1 MSSISE
7 NILSAMEIVA
17 QKVISNTNF
26 DQTVLAQIIS
36 KEANKNYKIKYQ
48 ESIFTVSTIDTDN
61 HEYENGDQVYVLLS
75 KTKNLILGLVPQE
88 AEEDV
93 KVQNSQEYIQIG
105 SNCCGFLTS
114 DNDYEPFQLCS
125 YDADVNEI
133 ILYNINDGTDLL
145 GLDQELARESITN
158 STSLLIGAKFSTQLD
173 EIQQGSC
180 NYGVLVTVKHTSGAQ
195 VIYTLDVNHMDGNP
209 FAPMAKNEYVDQ
221 FFIFNNPDGA
231 DFEQIEQISFF
242 CVTPHKDENKI
253 DYDLSMKELRICG
266 MISAAQLGTYSLNIK
281 MPRGNVFTS
290 IDAGENTLEFIAE
303 YRESGKKIEKDTFE
317 YYWFK
322 ENRTV
327 VVDSEKYHIYG
338 GKGWELLDVEGNT
351 LALNGSQVFAENT
364 LYKCVVY
371 AAGIKV
377 EKEFEVKS
385 TAAELPKIEILLQEE
400 QTLKVEISNPPSNK
414 GSRLEWY
421 YIFNGINVDITTDST
436 KNSIAYLGADGYIHY
451 MPQTSPIIFKCAYF
465 YTPNEEGAIEQY
477 LMTASYEVSAEFT
490 LEEYSIVVNGGPQ
503 LFQYNEAGLAPQLYQ
518 TNFAI
523 EPLSI
528 EFYYKGELQQL
539 TDKEV
544 IWSYPNT
551 KTLINFNGTGAPE
564 KDSMRD
570 GWNNVT
576 VPQFSFELEKA
587 YDITKAANSLI
598 QVTIASRE
606 GANGWPQI
614 TKDIPITLLKQ
625 GDPGTNGSGYYCNIT
640 AEGHGHWI
648 IGTTQSLPLK
658 LEVLKDGVNLEEE
671 YSVVWSMLTG
681 SSLTISQTGM
691 VEGIFNNSNPWNV
704 AQVKVTIGD
713 YVLYDTYPII
723 ATVSEDYLLAPNSG
737 FRYVVYD
744 ADGTNP
750 SYSRVSFAL
759 QNNKVVTW
767 DIPSIPSTYDGDLT
781 VDKRLVVK
789 DRENKIYIPIHM
801 SLNRYEHAWLND
813 WDGNTLKINEQGN
826 YILAPQI
833 GAGIKNENAFT
844 GITMGTYKQGE
855 NSEVGLFGF
864 ANGERS
870 IFLDAKTGNAVF
882 GTTKTGQ
889 IIIDSEKSIIKS
901 GNFSQ
906 NVVTSGMQ
914 IDLSEGTIL
923 TKNFN
928 IDNSG
933 NATFRGAVTG
943 STITGGTITGAAI
956 SGGSLNIGNGALV
969 ASSTGVTLGKGT
981 KIDWNEVSAPEGD
994 GTGVT
999 EDQVGPLAKTYIDA
1013 GNVISPNIEGGYLK
1027 IYNEKAGVT
1036 IDPKNNTIFSVKNS
1050 NGDEVIGLDIDG
1062 DATFKGVITAKEGG
1076 TIGGFTINANSLTTQ
1091 YNNNNTNYYNMTLS
1105 STGLRF
1111 KDETHAESQFFPV
1124 ITIESTGGS
1133 NLFNLDTSG
1142 SVQIGSSSY
1151 EHVNIYDE
1159 GIYLRSDNE
1168 TDQIVL
1174 NGKSGQITA
1183 SNLYL
1188 DGETP
1193 IKIADTT
1200 KTNTYMEIKATKIYM
1215 QSVNS
1220 LDTVTLSPDELSF
1233 SGYINATGSGK
1244 YHLGYTYTGNNTY
1257 YTPAIE
1263 FDSVVDGTGLLRGRW
1278 EIQELREG
1286 SSSAITSDLTKKH
1299 TINRLS
1305 QVYSLLFDQL
1315 QPVSYKYN
1323 DSRSDRT
1330 HTGFIAQHVEQAVI
1344 DCGLTTQNF
1353 AAVCYDLDEEGNK
1366 VDYRIRYE
1374 ELIALCVDQ
1383 IQKLK
1388 ARVSELENQIQN

>member
-36 KEANKNYKIKYQ
+36 KESNKNYKIKYQ

-61 HEYENGDQVYVLLS
+61 HEYKNGDQVYVLLS

-88 AEEDV
+88 AVEDV

-133 ILYNINDGTDLL
+133 ILYNINDGTDLI
-145 GLDQELARESITN
+145 GLDQALARESITN

-173 EIQQGSC
+173 EVQQGSC
-180 NYGVLVTVKHTSGAQ
+180 NYGVLVTVKHTTGAQ
-195 VIYTLDVNHMDGNP
+195 VIYTLDVNHMEGNP

-242 CVTPHKDENKI
+242 CVTPHKDENKTA
-253 DYDLSMKELRICG
+253 YDLSMKELRICG

-281 MPRGNVFTS
+281 MPGGNIFTS
-290 IDAGENTLEFIAE
+290 IDAGDNTLEFIAE
-303 YRESGKKIEKDTFE
+303 YRESGKKVEKDTFE

-327 VVDSEKYHIYG
+327 TVDNEKYHIYG

-351 LALNGSQVFAENT
+351 LTLNGSQVFAENT

-385 TAAELPKIEILLQEE
+385 TAEGLPKIEILLQEE

-421 YIFNGINVDITTDST
+421 YIFNGINVDITTDSI
-436 KNSIAYLGADGYIHY
+436 KNSVAYLGADGYIY
-451 MPQTSPIIFKCAYF
+451 YIPQTSPIIFKCAYF

-490 LEEYSIVVNGGPQ
+490 LEEYSIAVNGGPQ
-503 LFQYNEAGLAPQLYQ
+503 LFQYNEDGLAPQLYQ

-551 KTLINFNGTGAPE
+551 KTLIKFNGAGAPE
-564 KDSMRD
+564 KDSVRD

-587 YDITKAANSLI
+587 YDITKATNSLI

-648 IGTTQSLPLK
+648 IGTTESLPLK
-658 LEVLKDGVNLEEE
+658 LEVFKDGANLEEE

-681 SSLTISQTGM
+681 SSLTISQTGV

-723 ATVSEDYLLAPNSG
+723 ATTSEDYLLAPNSG
-737 FRYVVYD
+737 FRHVVYS

-750 SYSRVSFAL
+750 SYSRIPFAL
-759 QNNKVVTW
+759 QNNKTVTW

-789 DRENKIYIPIHM
+789 DTENKIYIPIHM

-864 ANGERS
+864 ANGVRS
-870 IFLDAKTGNAVF
+870 IFLDANTGNAVF
-882 GTTKTGQ
+882 GTEGTGQ
-889 IIIDSEKSIIKS
+889 IIIDSKKSIIKS

-906 NVVTSGMQ
+906 TEVTTGMQ

-928 IDNSG
+928 IDTNG
-933 NATFRGAVTG
+933 NATFSGTVIGA
-943 STITGGTITGAAI
+943 TII
-956 SGGSLNIGNGALV
+956 GGSLNIGSGALV
-969 ASSTGVTLGKGT
+969 ANSTGVTLGKGT
-981 KIDWNEVSAPEGD
+981 TIDWNEVVAPEGD
-994 GTGVT
+994 GTGIT

-1013 GNVISPNIEGGYLK
+1013 GNVISPSIGGGYLS
-1027 IYNEKAGVT
+1027 IYNGSAGVT
-1036 IDPKNNTIFSVKNS
+1036 IDPNNNIIFSVKNS
-1050 NGDEVIGLDIDG
+1050 SGTEVIGLDTKG
-1062 DATFKGVITAKEGG
+1062 NATFTGRITATEGE
-1076 TIGGFTINANSLTTQ
+1076 IGGFDIVSGTYGQELKGKGSNSFHIRPLAPDTET
-1091 YNNNNTNYYNMTLS
+1091 TLS
-1105 STGLRF
+1105 IGNYFSVIGRGNVYSHHFATTSSRN
-1111 KDETHAESQFFPV
+1111 DFFPNENQ
-1124 ITIESTGGS
+1124 ITCTGFQVDYEGNVSSKDGIKMGKTS
-1133 NLFNLDTSG
+1133 NLSFTAGHSPGIWCEELAITMDPAFNLGCFWGSWDFTS
-1142 SVQIGSSSY
+1142 SV
-1151 EHVNIYDE
+1151 N
-1159 GIYLRSDNE
+1159 
-1168 TDQIVL
+1168 
-1174 NGKSGQITA
+1174 TA
-1183 SNLYL
+1183 S
-1188 DGETP
+1188 
-1193 IKIADTT
+1193 AVS
-1200 KTNTYMEIKATKIYM
+1200 TN
-1215 QSVNS
+1215 
-1220 LDTVTLSPDELSF
+1220 
-1233 SGYINATGSGK
+1233 
-1244 YHLGYTYTGNNTY
+1244 
-1257 YTPAIE
+1257 
-1263 FDSVVDGTGLLRGRW
+1263 
-1278 EIQELREG
+1278 
-1286 SSSAITSDLTKKH
+1286 SDLNKKH
-1299 TINRLS
+1299 TINPLPS
-1305 QVYSLLFDQL
+1305 VYSNIFDKL
-1315 QPVSYKYN
+1315 YPVSYKYN
-1323 DSRSDRT
+1323 DGCSDRT
-1330 HTGFIAQHVEQAVI
+1330 HTGFIAQYVEQAVL
-1344 DCGLTTQNF
+1344 DCGLTTKDF

-1388 ARVSELENQIQN
+1388 ARVSELELQIQN